1 MNIKIGTIL
10 YRYTV
15 RNGKLV
21 VREGTVNQFGLRTCV
36 NFKDGSAPVR
46 CPGIED
52 IGVMRTVGHS
62 IWLTDRDDELAR
74 KMFIDF
80 EEGRI
85 ADLQGSIDRK
95 REVVKKLKKGL

>member
-1 MNIKIGTIL
+1 MTIDVGTTL

-15 RNGKLV
+15 KDCKLV
-21 VREGTVNQFGLRTCV
+21 VREGIVNHYGLRTCV

-46 CPGIED
+46 CPRPED

-62 IWLTDRDDELAR
+62 IWLTERDDDRAR
-74 KMFIDF
+74 QMYIDF

-85 ADLQGSIDRK
+85 AELQGLIDRK
-95 REVVKKLKKGL
+95 RKVVEGLRSL